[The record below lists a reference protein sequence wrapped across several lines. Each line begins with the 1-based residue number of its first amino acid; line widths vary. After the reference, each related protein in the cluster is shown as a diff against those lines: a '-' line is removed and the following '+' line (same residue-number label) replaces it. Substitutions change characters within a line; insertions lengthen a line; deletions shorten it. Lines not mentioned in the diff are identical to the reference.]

1 MDSIRFNEEDFNGY
15 LEQLIESGRL
25 DLMQSGITKLVIDRG
40 YDALSPKQRKVFDYM
55 IDTNTVE
62 SCERCACDIP
72 WCEMLEALDNGG
84 YCNYCQHMMEKLE
97 DE

>member
-1 MDSIRFNEEDFNGY
+1 MENIRFNEEDCNGY

-25 DLMQSGITKLVIDRG
+25 DSTQSGITKLVIDKG
-40 YDALSPKQRKVFDYM
+40 YDVLSPRQRKVFGYM

-62 SCERCACDIP
+62 SCERCGISIP

-84 YCNYCQHMMEKLE
+84 YCSYCQHMIEKME
-97 DE
+97 D

>member
-1 MDSIRFNEEDFNGY
+1 MDSIRFNEEDFNEY

-25 DLMQSGITKLVIDRG
+25 DSMESGITKLVIDKG

-55 IDTNTVE
+55 IDTNAVK
-62 SCERCACDIP
+62 SCKFCACDIP

-84 YCNYCQHMMEKLE
+84 YCNHCQHMMEKLE

>member
-25 DLMQSGITKLVIDRG
+25 DLMQSGITKLVIDKG

-55 IDTNTVE
+55 IDTNTVVNVVHVIFLGAK
-62 SCERCACDIP
+62 C
-72 WCEMLEALDNGG
+72 L
-84 YCNYCQHMMEKLE
+84 KLLIMVAIVITANI
-97 DE
+97 

>member
-25 DLMQSGITKLVIDRG
+25 DLMQSGITKLVIDKG

-55 IDTNTVE
+55 IDNKY
-62 SCERCACDIP
+62 R
-72 WCEMLEALDNGG
+72 
-84 YCNYCQHMMEKLE
+84 
-97 DE
+97 